1 MTCFPTTSAFVRTTL
16 FAAAACL
23 AGILPADRAF
33 GQGDKGGELAKP
45 EAQVIQTT
53 DGFPIAITYYKSSGG
68 KESPVVVLLHMKDGN
83 RLVWEGDKGLASTLH
98 KEGYAVI
105 TVDLHGHG
113 DSKGTGI
120 ASATTTGSG
129 NANQKKKDEKEKK
142 PAPKAT
148 KASAGDVKKGDV
160 EAMIGYDMEVVKT
173 FIYERHQAQE
183 LNMNKLA
190 VVGAEMG
197 ATVALNFAAN
207 DWLKKPHSDGQVG
220 FQTPRGQDVRAIVLF
235 SPQTGFAGV
244 PVNAALNLLRTS
256 YSPAVDPNG
265 GVAFLVCVT
274 KKDSEDR
281 GQAKKIFDQLETR
294 DNKDRMN
301 LKTFEGNLR
310 GTQMLS
316 KNLKSGQLT
325 LEEYIQ
331 GFFELHLKKLPPN
344 WRDRQSKLEKKANA
358 K

>member
-1 MTCFPTTSAFVRTTL
+1 MPCFTTTSAFVRSTVL
-16 FAAAACL
+16 AAAACC
-23 AGILPADRAF
+23 AGIFSSVPVL
-33 GQGDKGGELAKP
+33 GQGDKGGDLAKP
-45 EAQVIQTT
+45 EPQIVQSLE
-53 DGFPIAITYYKSSGG
+53 GFPIAITYYKAGGG

-83 RLVWEGDKGLASTLH
+83 RLVWEGDGGLAPALQ

-105 TVDLHGHG
+105 TVDLRGHG
-113 DSKGTGI
+113 DSKGSGI
-120 ASATTTGSG
+120 PAAVGAAAG

-142 PAPKAT
+142 PAPKAA
-148 KASAGDVKKGDV
+148 KGAPGEVKKGDV
-160 EAMIGYDMEVVKT
+160 EAMIAYDLEVVKT
-173 FIYERHQAQE
+173 FIYDKHQAAE

-190 VVGAEMG
+190 VIGAEMG

-207 DWLKKPHSDGQVG
+207 DLAKKPHSDGQAG
-220 FQTPRGQDVRAIVLF
+220 FQTPRGQDVRAVVLL

-244 PVNAALNLLRTS
+244 PVNLALNALR
-256 YSPAVDPNG
+256 SPGADPNG

-294 DNKDRMN
+294 DNKTRMN
-301 LKTFEGNLR
+301 LKSFEGSHR
-310 GTQMLS
+310 GTNMLG

-325 LEEYIQ
+325 LEEFIM
-331 GFFELHLKKLPPN
+331 GFLELHVKKLPPN
-344 WRDRQSKLEKKANA
+344 WRDRQSKLEKKATA